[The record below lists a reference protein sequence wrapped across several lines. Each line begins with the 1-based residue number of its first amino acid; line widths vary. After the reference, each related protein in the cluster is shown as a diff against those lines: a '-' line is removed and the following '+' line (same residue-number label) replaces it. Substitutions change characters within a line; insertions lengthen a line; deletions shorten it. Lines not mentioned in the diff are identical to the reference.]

1 MIEKIDLFNFLS
13 HRNTSIEL
21 EDGVNVFVGNNGS
34 GKSSVVD
41 ALTYAL
47 YGKHTRG
54 DNANIAFRGS
64 AGGYARVIFTVN
76 GRRYTVERK
85 FDKNGRLAGAV
96 LRDEKGIVVAGERK
110 QYGESVEDTVTKIL
124 GLDYDKMKVVAIIQ
138 QGELDEIINYTPK
151 KFKELINSVVGI
163 EVLGNAFEKMGIAID
178 LFKKA
183 FAERYGYGVDSLAQ
197 LENDIENLKQQMKKA
212 RAEAERL
219 QKELGPLQA
228 EMDKAEIEHS
238 VMVALKTKFDEL
250 RNLERQ
256 FSRHVAEKRA
266 ELTKRKA
273 ELERDIPAAEKYLSF
288 IRSDAERKLEE
299 TEKELEN
306 IDKEEKDVIKA
317 LEAAS
322 NASQRAKDVEKEIR
336 DINDEIESSEKKIE
350 QLRASL
356 KPVDQ
361 ALLIPEKEVE
371 ELVDKIRAQVEEL
384 EKKKARLEEVL
395 KNYQELES
403 SGVCP
408 VCGSRVQGEDLSK
421 RRQHIV
427 DEIKEVEEQLK
438 KLKNE
443 EKATKEKLKAVSE
456 AHKIDIENRG
466 INEKISMLSENLEKL
481 KKRLSDKKKEL
492 AEYIENAKALNEL
505 SKRYSDL
512 ENRKKDLTKIRNELS
527 SALTEAKTWLS
538 SKGIYLEEQIAAMRE
553 ELSQLEKSI
562 SGPDESIDEEAM
574 ILHERIENLKRET
587 EGYSD
592 EKLANLEKRLRELR
606 EKVDKIKAEIVFNN
620 TSFTNAEER
629 LRQLEP
635 VREAMKKAKVY
646 VEKFERIRNEIFHR
660 DGELAKSIRSWAVRS
675 ISAFSTDYI
684 QLFGTGISEIRIS
697 EDESKVGIECYTS
710 SGFQDINAMSGGEKV
725 AIAVAIRFAIAK
737 LLSTGNIDFIIMD
750 EPTNYLDEERKK
762 AFVDLVRNMGQAVR
776 QLVIITH
783 DKEIF
788 ENESVNAVFSFEK
801 INGESRV
808 TKS

>member
-47 YGKHTRG
+47 YGKHTR
-54 DNANIAFRGS
+54 DNNINIVFRGS
-64 AGGYARVIFTVN
+64 SGGYTRVIFSVN

-96 LRDEKGIVVAGERK
+96 IRDEKGIVVAGERK
-110 QYGESVEDTVTKIL
+110 QYGESVENTVARIL

-138 QGELDEIINYTPK
+138 QGELDRIINFTPK
-151 KFKELINSVVGI
+151 DFKELINSVVGI
-163 EVLGNAFEKMGIAID
+163 EVLGNAFEKMGTAID
-178 LFKKA
+178 LFKKT
-183 FAERYGYGVDSLAQ
+183 FAERYGYGVDSLSQ
-197 LENDIENLKQQMKKA
+197 LESDTENLKQQIKKA
-212 RAEAERL
+212 MAEAQRL
-219 QKELGPLQA
+219 QNELEPLQA
-228 EMDKAEIEHS
+228 ERDKAENEHS

-256 FSRHVAEKRA
+256 FSRYVTEKRA
-266 ELTKRKA
+266 ELTKKKA
-273 ELERDIPAAEKYLSF
+273 ELERDIPVAEKYLSF
-288 IRSDAERKLEE
+288 IRGDAQRKLEQA
-299 TEKELEN
+299 EKELEN
-306 IDKEEKDVIKA
+306 LDKEEKDVIKA

-322 NASQRAKDVEKEIR
+322 SAFQRAKELEKEIR
-336 DINDEIESSEKKIE
+336 DINDDIKSSEKKIE
-350 QLRASL
+350 QLRSSL

-361 ALLIPEKEVE
+361 ALLIPEKDVE
-371 ELVDKIRAQVEEL
+371 DVLDKIRGQVEEL
-384 EKKKARLEEVL
+384 EAKKARLEEVL

-408 VCGSRVQGEDLSK
+408 VCGSRVEGEDLSK

-427 DEIKEVEEQLK
+427 DEINGVVDQLK

-456 AHKIDIENRG
+456 AQKTVIENRG
-466 INEKISMLSENLEKL
+466 INERIYMLSENLEKL
-481 KKRLSDKKKEL
+481 KKRVSDKEKEL
-492 AEYIENAKALNEL
+492 AEYRERSKALDEL
-505 SKRYSDL
+505 SKKYSAL
-512 ENRKKDLTKIRNELS
+512 ENRKKELTKTRNELS
-527 SALTEAKTWLS
+527 RALTEANTWLS
-538 SKGIYLEEQIAAMRE
+538 SKGVSSEEQIGAWRE
-553 ELSQLEKSI
+553 ELSKLEKSV
-562 SGPDESIDEEAM
+562 SGPDESIDENAWE
-574 ILHERIENLKRET
+574 LHERIQNLKHET

-592 EKLANLEKRLRELR
+592 EKFAKLENRLRELR
-606 EKVDKIKAEIVFNN
+606 EKVDKIKAEIVFQN
-620 TSFTNAEER
+620 TSATNAEER

-646 VEKFERIRNEIFHR
+646 VERFERIRNEIFHR
-660 DGELAKSIRSWAVRS
+660 DGELAKSMRFWAVRS

-684 QLFGTGISEIRIS
+684 QLFGTGISEIKIS
-697 EDESKVGIECYTS
+697 EGESKVGIECYTS

-801 INGESRV
+801 INGESHV

>member
-47 YGKHTRG
+47 YGKHTR
-54 DNANIAFRGS
+54 DNNINIVFRGS
-64 AGGYARVIFTVN
+64 SGGYTRVIFSVN

-96 LRDEKGIVVAGERK
+96 IRDEKGIVVAGERK
-110 QYGESVEDTVTKIL
+110 QYGESVENTVARIL

-138 QGELDEIINYTPK
+138 QGELDRIINFTPK
-151 KFKELINSVVGI
+151 DFKELINSVVGI
-163 EVLGNAFEKMGIAID
+163 EVLGNAFEKMGTAID
-178 LFKKA
+178 LFKKT
-183 FAERYGYGVDSLAQ
+183 FAERYGYGVDSLSQ
-197 LENDIENLKQQMKKA
+197 LESDTENLKQQIKKA
-212 RAEAERL
+212 MAEAQRL
-219 QKELGPLQA
+219 QNELEPLQA
-228 EMDKAEIEHS
+228 ERDKAENEHS

-256 FSRHVAEKRA
+256 FSRYVTEKRA
-266 ELTKRKA
+266 ELTKKKA
-273 ELERDIPAAEKYLSF
+273 ELERDIPVAEKYLSL
-288 IRSDAERKLEE
+288 IRGDASRKLEQA
-299 TEKELEN
+299 EKELEN
-306 IDKEEKDVIKA
+306 LDKEEKDVIKA

-322 NASQRAKDVEKEIR
+322 SAFHRAKELEKEIR
-336 DINDEIESSEKKIE
+336 DINDDIKSSEKKIE
-350 QLRASL
+350 QLRSSL

-361 ALLIPEKEVE
+361 ALLIPEKDVE
-371 ELVDKIRAQVEEL
+371 DVLDKIRGQVEEL
-384 EKKKARLEEVL
+384 EEKKARLEEVL

-408 VCGSRVQGEDLSK
+408 VCGSRVEGEDLSK

-427 DEIKEVEEQLK
+427 DEINGVVDQLK

-456 AHKIDIENRG
+456 AQKTVIENRG
-466 INEKISMLSENLEKL
+466 INERIYMLSENLEKL
-481 KKRLSDKKKEL
+481 KKRVSDKEKEL
-492 AEYIENAKALNEL
+492 AEYRERSKALDEL
-505 SKRYSDL
+505 SKKYSAL
-512 ENRKKDLTKIRNELS
+512 ENRKKELTKTRNELS
-527 SALTEAKTWLS
+527 RALTEANTWLS
-538 SKGIYLEEQIAAMRE
+538 SKGVSSEEQIGAWRE
-553 ELSQLEKSI
+553 ELSKLEKSV
-562 SGPDESIDEEAM
+562 SGPDESIDENAWE
-574 ILHERIENLKRET
+574 LHERIQNLKHET

-592 EKLANLEKRLRELR
+592 EKFAKLENRLRELR
-606 EKVDKIKAEIVFNN
+606 EKVDKIKAEIVFQN
-620 TSFTNAEER
+620 TSATNAEER

-646 VEKFERIRNEIFHR
+646 VERFERIRNEIFHR
-660 DGELAKSIRSWAVRS
+660 DGELAKSMRSWAVRS

-684 QLFGTGISEIRIS
+684 QLFGTGISEIKIS
-697 EDESKVGIECYTS
+697 EGESKVGIECYTS

-801 INGESRV
+801 INGESHV